1 MNAIERH
8 NPETFAITSLDE
20 AMRYSTAIADAG
32 IVPDSFKRQPANILV
47 AQEIAKALG

>member
-32 IVPDSFKRQPANILV
+32 IVPDKIGRAHV
-47 AQEIAKALG
+47 